1 MAAHTPKQK
10 EHGKQHERLVEVR
23 REQSAGSG
31 PRECERKERHM
42 TRAGDERQK
51 AEGAA
56 PPTAPCGG
64 GVMRANQLVAFDHS
78 HLLAQLKYVR

>member
-1 MAAHTPKQK
+1 MAAQSESKKST
-10 EHGKQHERLVEVR
+10 ENSNERLVEVR

-78 HLLAQLKYVR
+78 HLVAQLKYVR